1 VEDTTSN
8 NLNNLTSTE
17 KIKGVSKIKKGFR
30 FIWTAVTLTDDCD
43 QFQCEG
49 GDFCIDENKMLCQ
62 PTNRYCISKSLVCDG
77 VLNCDLGDHSD
88 EKQCELNFIKSQ
100 KFILTLGSCILV
112 CLFLLLICISI
123 QKIKSRRLKLN
134 YSDEYV
140 LKEKS
145 LDQPDY
151 AIGVGKNLKI
161 EKKLNKLSSFTL
173 QSSTFIE
180 DDFNEEE
187 KGIKQS
193 KMEKKTS
200 EAKRNSST
208 SSSSSLSLVNKSPSD
223 HYQIE
228 TVIPKQN
235 HLHMSSY
242 RPFVNVINNS
252 NLNKRTFLNNENSSI
267 LFSDLPNEG
276 DKTDILPPPISPV
289 GSDDKKRGL
298 STNFGSSQITNDIS
312 MQSQTK
318 QHGNSKN
325 SSYFTDDGL
334 SSFRRNSYTKAIF
347 FDNL

>member
-1 VEDTTSN
+1 M
-8 NLNNLTSTE
+8 
-17 KIKGVSKIKKGFR
+17 KGVLRIKKGFR

-100 KFILTLGSCILV
+100 KFIITLGTCILV

-134 YSDEYV
+134 YSDECV
-140 LKEKS
+140 FKEKGLS
-145 LDQPDY
+145 QPDY
-151 AIGVGKNLKI
+151 SIGVGKNLKI

-173 QSSTFIE
+173 QSSTFAE

-187 KGIKQS
+187 KGIRQS
-193 KMEKKTS
+193 RMEKKTS
-200 EAKRNSST
+200 ETKRNSST
-208 SSSSSLSLVNKSPSD
+208 SSSSSLSLLNKNPSD

-242 RPFVNVINNS
+242 RPFVNVITNP
-252 NLNKRTFLNNENSSI
+252 NLNKRTFVNNENGSI
-267 LFSDLPNEG
+267 LFRDLPNEG
-276 DKTDILPPPISPV
+276 DKMDILPPPISPV
-289 GSDDKKRGL
+289 GSDDKK
-298 STNFGSSQITNDIS
+298 SSKSNNQVANNIS
-312 MQSQTK
+312 MQSQMK
-318 QHGNSKN
+318 QDGNSKN
-325 SSYFTDDGL
+325 STYFTDDGL